1 MVNGRRSLWCGSET
15 PPYNDVACCP
25 RKESVPRF
33 ACVDRDF
40 INVASILL
48 VNLPF
53 PLSDLAYG
61 HWVLIASMSLVHY
74 EEEDC
79 WSKRPFILLKKLAR
93 MYFQYIRIFGSLM
106 VLLRRYRRYQV
117 NNPPF
122 NNI

>member
-1 MVNGRRSLWCGSET
+1 MGWLMEGEACGVAQPGGSET
-15 PPYNDVACCP
+15 PPYNDVECCP

-61 HWVLIASMSLVHY
+61 HWVLIASMSL
-74 EEEDC
+74 
-79 WSKRPFILLKKLAR
+79 
-93 MYFQYIRIFGSLM
+93 IFH
-106 VLLRRYRRYQV
+106 
-117 NNPPF
+117 
-122 NNI
+122 